1 MLRLKFTPAFSHPSL
16 SLRQLLCALRS
27 PARRA
32 RDPMLQL
39 QSKFTPDPSFDLR
52 LALFFQEPL
61 IRHAHSGWCPVL
73 AARGVWVVLTH
84 LRFAWCST
92 PPTAIAYTTRFCFA
106 RLSARFGHII
116 LSCGG
121 QFEGNKERGIFDRT
135 VLLSTVRDNMRRVL
149 VPCCNSTIRMQELQ
163 GTATVPFRKK

>member
-73 AARGVWVVLTH
+73 AARGVCVVLHTFASLGVPH
-84 LRFAWCST
+84 HPPLSLTPLGFASQDFRLASGTLFSPAEGNLRGTRRGEFL
-92 PPTAIAYTTRFCFA
+92 IARYC
-106 RLSARFGHII
+106 SARCGII
-116 LSCGG
+116 
-121 QFEGNKERGIFDRT
+121 
-135 VLLSTVRDNMRRVL
+135 
-149 VPCCNSTIRMQELQ
+149 
-163 GTATVPFRKK
+163 

>member
-1 MLRLKFTPAFSHPSL
+1 MLRLKFTPTFSHPSL

-32 RDPMLQL
+32 QDAMLQL
-39 QSKFTPDPSFDLR
+39 QSKFTPTPLLIYASHSSSKSPSFAMLIQGGV
-52 LALFFQEPL
+52 LCSPL
-61 IRHAHSGWCPVL
+61 VVYVWCYI
-73 AARGVWVVLTH
+73 
-84 LRFAWCST
+84 
-92 PPTAIAYTTRFCFA
+92 PPTANTYTTRFCFA